1 MLDIN
6 ELKNLVPVDDG
17 AINIFEIGQGNKI
30 LVFLSGGLTVSP
42 ILDFKMLYDSLKDDF
57 KIVVIEKFGYGF
69 SSDTDKSRDIGMIL
83 EETRYVLN
91 IQGIKPPYILVP
103 HSMSG
108 IEALYWYQ
116 KYPEEVSAIVS
127 LDMATYEAYE
137 ILKINLLGLKL
148 NRLLVKIGITK
159 LFPKTIESD
168 AVKYGDLSKDE
179 KDTYSQLFH
188 KNFTSSATLNEVRQI
203 KENSLLV
210 KDINISNLPILVLV
224 SNGQG
229 TGIEKN
235 KWLSVQQSLYNK
247 SKYGKIIYYDCPHY
261 IHNHQ
266 AKEISEELKLFTS
279 LITRGEIND

>member
-1 MLDIN
+1 MDIN
-6 ELKNLVPVDDG
+6 ELNNLIPVDDG
-17 AINIFEIGQGNKI
+17 VMNVFEIGKGNKTLI
-30 LVFLSGGLTVSP
+30 FLSGGLTASP
-42 ILDFKMLYDSLKDDF
+42 ILDFKMLYDYLKNDF
-57 KIVVIEKFGYGF
+57 KIIVVEKFGYGF
-69 SSDTDKSRDIGMIL
+69 SSDTEKSRDIDVML

-91 IQGIKPPYILVP
+91 AQEIKPPYILVP

-108 IEALYWYQ
+108 IETLYWYQ
-116 KYPEEVSAIVS
+116 KYPEEVSAVVG

-168 AVKYGDLSKDE
+168 AVKYGNLSQDE
-179 KDTYSQLFH
+179 KDRYSQLLH
-188 KNFTSSATLNEVRQI
+188 KSFTSSATLNEVRQI

-235 KWLSVQQSLYNK
+235 KWLSVQQGLYNK

-261 IHNHQ
+261 IHNHK
-266 AKEISEELKLFTS
+266 AKEISEDIRMFIKELK
-279 LITRGEIND
+279 